1 MKITDTFHKLF
12 KGPHTAPFTYADEIL
27 PKGIVSQE
35 ELRAISNSL
44 ELYRGASLSSDSQTL
59 ELASSIS
66 SELARLTVAEFSCSF
81 SDKRADSFFEKS
93 FAPFLSRMRI
103 YTEYACA
110 SGGVI
115 FKPFFDGQ
123 KLSAE
128 CILPFNFI
136 PLEADGTGKL
146 VSCAFIYTKK
156 KDKTYFTRIE
166 EHRLTEKGYQVTNR
180 AFSSEQG
187 FFRGKEA
194 SLSEISEWKNISP
207 ITFIENLKTPLFAY
221 FGMPIGNF
229 SFPASPLGAPI
240 FRRAETLIKQADE
253 QYKRLLWE
261 FEGGELAIDASEDA
275 FRIGKNGKPEL
286 PPGKERLYRSNCLD
300 ACSSTTPLFTTFAP
314 ALRDKSYINGLNRI
328 IMLVEDACGI
338 ARGTF
343 SDPSEI
349 ARTATEVRAMRQKT
363 YSTVCSIQESLKTA
377 LYELFDAANII
388 SRLYSLTHKDAQPK
402 IKFGDSVLGDA
413 QYDREAEREDVKCGI
428 ISPETFKERWY

>member
-12 KGPHTAPFTYADEIL
+12 KSLPVSSLSRTDEII
-27 PKGIVSQE
+27 PKGIVSPE

-44 ELYRGASLSSDSQTL
+44 KLYKGGFSSSDSQTL

-81 SDKRADSFFEKS
+81 SGKGADSFFEKS
-93 FAPFLSRMRI
+93 FAPFLSHMRT

-123 KLSAE
+123 QLSAE
-128 CILPFNFI
+128 CVLPFNFI
-136 PLEADGTGKL
+136 PLKTDGTGKL

-156 KDKTYFTRIE
+156 KDKTFFTRIE
-166 EHRLTEKGYQVTNR
+166 EHRLEKTGYLITNK

-187 FFRGKEA
+187 FCMGKEIP
-194 SLSEISEWKNISP
+194 LSETPDWKNISP
-207 ITFIENLKTPLFAY
+207 TTFIENLKTPLFAY

-229 SFPASPLGAPI
+229 CFPSSPLGVPI
-240 FRRAETLIKQADE
+240 FRRAESLIKQADE

-286 PPGKERLYRSNCLD
+286 PLGKERLYRSNCLD
-300 ACSSTTPLFTTFAP
+300 ACSSATPLFSTFAP

-363 YSTVCSIQESLKTA
+363 YSTVCSIQDSLKTA
-377 LYELFDAANII
+377 LCELFEAANII
-388 SRLYSLTHKDAQPK
+388 SQLYSLTRKKAVPK

-413 QYDREAEREDVKCGI
+413 QLDREAEREDV
-428 ISPETFKERWY
+428 